1 MRSEITKN
9 ENLIVELKKRNE
21 VGTYVLQIYYLNKVH
36 DYVHDCITIYI
47 IYYTYRIS
55 CLICICHP
63 VATSLGTSS
72 VTLFLGLDNYVLCI

>member
-21 VGTYVLQIYYLNKVH
+21 VGTYVRIQIFYLNIVH

-47 IYYTYRIS
+47 IY
-55 CLICICHP
+55 
-63 VATSLGTSS
+63 
-72 VTLFLGLDNYVLCI
+72 